1 MKPNPILV
9 KFDRQGSL
17 VCLLYVGLGI
27 IKQIISRYFSL
38 GKGRASCNWPRGVTV
53 STLDSESSDR
63 GSDPREASCLR
74 QIVAN
79 LRSPSS
85 RQIRLEGRQVR
96 LACRPKT
103 LACRLLHEPQGNK
116 TPCGLVDKAL
126 VFETKD
132 CRLESCQGHALGRAC
147 IATPD
152 HAGLLESA
160 RRRFCHA
167 VKHCKA
173 CSPCE

>member
-1 MKPNPILV
+1 MSSRGYGATAARLTPDQKVGGSNLSALILHLMLTTRGNPGADSTSLADFHFSAQTFNLPCISA
-9 KFDRQGSL
+9 GSGPSAST
-17 VCLLYVGLGI
+17 GL
-27 IKQIISRYFSL
+27 
-38 GKGRASCNWPRGVTV
+38 
-53 STLDSESSDR
+53 
-63 GSDPREASCLR
+63 
-74 QIVAN
+74 VAN

-103 LACRLLHEPQGNK
+103 LACRLLHEPQSNK